1 MSDQTREFQF
11 EKEICA
17 EMAKRGWLHSR
28 TDTGYD
34 RKNAIY
40 TPDFF
45 DWLKIASPEQYK
57 AIQNQFGADADE
69 EILKRFSKAVEANPQ
84 GVLGVLKDFKILSG
98 GTQKLEL
105 YQRRPV
111 SNLNPDAT
119 KLYQAQKFRVIQQV
133 RYSVHNE
140 NCIDLVLFV
149 NGIPLATLELKST
162 FKQNVN
168 TAIQQYKSDRNP
180 GVIKTASCEPLLS
193 FGMRALVHFAVDG
206 EWVYMTTKLEG
217 EKTRFLPFNKG
228 NNMGEGNPPNPNG
241 YPVSY
246 LWENVLTPD
255 GFAGLVDNFTKRIKV
270 RKENAD
276 GSSSEEDTIVFPRY
290 HQWEAT
296 NLLLA
301 AAKIEPVGNRY
312 LIQHSAGSGKS
323 NTIAWLAH
331 GLSSLRNVED
341 VAVFDCIIIVT
352 DRRVLDQQLG
362 TNVEGFAYQ
371 PGEVLRVADEE
382 ASRSTTLAAAL
393 SGAKRIII
401 VTLQTFP
408 FVLSKLKEAAMS
420 GKKFAVIADEAHSSQ
435 SGAAASKLKQAL
447 GLAEAESGEVNE
459 GEEETL
465 DDLLAK
471 ASSSR
476 GAPSN
481 VSFFAFTATPKAKT
495 LEIFGRCPD
504 PKKPASNSNK
514 PEAFHVYTMKQAIEE
529 KFILDVLKNFTSY
542 DMAYKLSTV
551 SDEVDDREVD
561 KRKGYAKMKRWVEL
575 HSENIDQKCKIIVE
589 HFLANVKPL
598 LNGEAK
604 AMVVT
609 SGRLDAVRFKTRMDK
624 FIRENNISGVGTIVA
639 FSDEVIDPDVPGVK
653 FTESSMNTSL
663 LGMDIPKAFK
673 KPEFNIMIV
682 ANKYQT
688 GYDEP
693 LLCGMYVDKDLSG
706 VATVQTF
713 SRLNRMRPGKDI
725 TYILDFRNKPEMVQ
739 KDFEPYYKVTELSA
753 VTDPNLLYDL
763 QGKLASYHIYEQKEL
778 NDCAEAYISKAKD
791 AQAKIISAVKLGA
804 DRYRARL
811 DEARRIKNQTEI
823 DALEYFKKQC
833 QAFLNAYEFL
843 AQVCEYNDAEL
854 EKLYIYLKA
863 LLGMIRE
870 NGQVVDANI
879 DGIKLVALIHKPNAT
894 VQIPLTGD
902 GKVKPLIDVGSKNLT
917 AKERARIEEIIRKIN
932 ELFEGNI
939 TEDQK
944 KLFTF
949 GIVNDLAADKDVLL
963 QAKANDR
970 ESFAVGDFK
979 NKVRGA
985 IANQVEA
992 NKDMGKQIL
1001 TRDKFDLFTKLL
1013 AELAHDEMQKRA
1025 KEIGINEGT

>member
-1 MSDQTREFQF
+1 
-11 EKEICA
+11 
-17 EMAKRGWLHSR
+17 
-28 TDTGYD
+28 
-34 RKNAIY
+34 
-40 TPDFF
+40 
-45 DWLKIASPEQYK
+45 
-57 AIQNQFGADADE
+57 
-69 EILKRFSKAVEANPQ
+69 
-84 GVLGVLKDFKILSG
+84 
-98 GTQKLEL
+98 
-105 YQRRPV
+105 
-111 SNLNPDAT
+111 
-119 KLYQAQKFRVIQQV
+119 
-133 RYSVHNE
+133 
-140 NCIDLVLFV
+140 
-149 NGIPLATLELKST
+149 
-162 FKQNVN
+162 
-168 TAIQQYKSDRNP
+168 
-180 GVIKTASCEPLLS
+180 
-193 FGMRALVHFAVDG
+193 
-206 EWVYMTTKLEG
+206 
-217 EKTRFLPFNKG
+217 
-228 NNMGEGNPPNPNG
+228 
-241 YPVSY
+241 
-246 LWENVLTPD
+246 
-255 GFAGLVDNFTKRIKV
+255 
-270 RKENAD
+270 
-276 GSSSEEDTIVFPRY
+276 
-290 HQWEAT
+290 
-296 NLLLA
+296 
-301 AAKIEPVGNRY
+301 
-312 LIQHSAGSGKS
+312 
-323 NTIAWLAH
+323 
-331 GLSSLRNVED
+331 
-341 VAVFDCIIIVT
+341 
-352 DRRVLDQQLG
+352 
-362 TNVEGFAYQ
+362 
-371 PGEVLRVADEE
+371 
-382 ASRSTTLAAAL
+382 
-393 SGAKRIII
+393 
-401 VTLQTFP
+401 
-408 FVLSKLKEAAMS
+408 
-420 GKKFAVIADEAHSSQ
+420 
-435 SGAAASKLKQAL
+435 
-447 GLAEAESGEVNE
+447 
-459 GEEETL
+459 
-465 DDLLAK
+465 
-471 ASSSR
+471 
-476 GAPSN
+476 
-481 VSFFAFTATPKAKT
+481 
-495 LEIFGRCPD
+495 
-504 PKKPASNSNK
+504 
-514 PEAFHVYTMKQAIEE
+514 
-529 KFILDVLKNFTSY
+529 
-542 DMAYKLSTV
+542 
-551 SDEVDDREVD
+551 
-561 KRKGYAKMKRWVEL
+561 
-575 HSENIDQKCKIIVE
+575 
-589 HFLANVKPL
+589 
-598 LNGEAK
+598 
-604 AMVVT
+604 
-609 SGRLDAVRFKTRMDK
+609 
-624 FIRENNISGVGTIVA
+624 
-639 FSDEVIDPDVPGVK
+639 
-653 FTESSMNTSL
+653 
-663 LGMDIPKAFK
+663 
-673 KPEFNIMIV
+673 MIV

-713 SRLNRMRPGKDI
+713 SRLNRMHRGKDI